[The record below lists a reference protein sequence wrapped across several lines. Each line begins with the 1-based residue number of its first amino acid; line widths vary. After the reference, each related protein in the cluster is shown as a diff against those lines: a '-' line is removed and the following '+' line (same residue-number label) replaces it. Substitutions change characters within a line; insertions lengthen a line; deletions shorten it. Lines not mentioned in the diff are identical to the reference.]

1 MSTDRTQRLSPA
13 ELALKLA
20 CRDMVKAAGGQ
31 EFVAHE
37 TDRTQ
42 SRISDYLS
50 PNTRDFMPA
59 DLVRK
64 VEALSAGAPGH
75 PHVTRAL
82 ARAQGGA
89 FVALQFDGCGARGAV
104 AVSFDAPQLGQ
115 LLAQVAG
122 ESSDVIALLAS
133 SQLEATIDELSPALR
148 HAIAEECFD
157 LVEKVATIE
166 RRLRGTDTS

>member
-1 MSTDRTQRLSPA
+1 MSTDRTQRLSPN

-20 CRDMVKAAGGQ
+20 CREAVKAAGGQ
-31 EFVAHE
+31 EFVAGE
-37 TDRTQ
+37 TGRAQ
-42 SRISDYLS
+42 SRISDYCS
-50 PNTRDFMPA
+50 QNTREFMPV
-59 DLVRK
+59 DVLRK

-89 FVALQFDGCGARGAV
+89 FVPLPDGGGQVCFA
-104 AVSFDAPQLGQ
+104 APKLGQ

-133 SQLEATIDELSPALR
+133 SQLEATIDQLPDDLR
-148 HAIAEECFD
+148 QAIADECVE
-157 LVEKVATIE
+157 LVEMVAAME
-166 RRLRGTDTS
+166 RHLRGTDTS

>member
-31 EFVAHE
+31 EFVAGE
-37 TDRTQ
+37 TARTQ

-50 PNTRDFMPA
+50 PNTRDFMPT

-89 FVALQFDGCGARGAV
+89 FVALPGAGPSDGPV

-133 SQLEATIDELSPALR
+133 SQLEATIDELPAVLR
-148 HAIAEECFD
+148 EAIAAECFE
-157 LVEKVATIE
+157 LVEKVAAIE